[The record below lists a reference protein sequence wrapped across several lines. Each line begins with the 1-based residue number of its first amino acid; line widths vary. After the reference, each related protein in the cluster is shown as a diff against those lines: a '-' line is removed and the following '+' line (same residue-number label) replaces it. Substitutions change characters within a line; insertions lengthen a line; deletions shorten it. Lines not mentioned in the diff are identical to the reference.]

1 LILLLLK
8 QVWRKYPMRCVGKT
22 LLLLLFS
29 KGFQI
34 VVFMLRIDPTEIA
47 TKDLH
52 QFILGAVAPRPI
64 AIASTDG
71 VPNLAPYSFF
81 NAFSSNPPILIFSSN
96 RRVSNNTTKDTLKN
110 VEDTG
115 EVVINVVP
123 HRIVRQMALCSV
135 EYDSSVNEFEK
146 AGFTPLP
153 AEMVKPF
160 RVAESPVHMECKV
173 DKILPLG
180 DKGGAGNLIICNIV
194 LMHIA
199 ESVLNENGRIDPD
212 KIDLVARM
220 GRFYYARA
228 SGDAVFEVVQQ
239 VTALGIGFDGLP
251 TGIRHSNILTG
262 NNLGQL
268 AALLALPSKEEAMA
282 LAATDGRVQQALL
295 QPSAKP
301 MLMAYAKES
310 LDRNEV
316 ELGAKLA
323 VLSESV

>member
-1 LILLLLK
+1 
-8 QVWRKYPMRCVGKT
+8 
-22 LLLLLFS
+22 
-29 KGFQI
+29 
-34 VVFMLRIDPTEIA
+34 MLRINPAEIA

-64 AIASTDG
+64 AFASTVSAEG
-71 VPNLAPYSFF
+71 IPNLAPYSFF

-135 EYDSSVNEFEK
+135 EYGAEVNEFEK
-146 AGFTPLP
+146 AGFTPL
-153 AEMVKPF
+153 ASEKVRPF

-199 ESVLNENGRIDPD
+199 EEVLNDKGRIDPH

-228 SGDAVFEVVQQ
+228 SGEAIFEVVQE

-251 TGIRHSNILTG
+251 PGIRHSNILTG

-268 AALLALPSKEEAMA
+268 AALLTLPSKEEAMA
-282 LAATDGRVQQALL
+282 LAATDERVQKVLASKTAQSELF
-295 QPSAKP
+295 
-301 MLMAYAKES
+301 AYAKEA

-323 VLSESV
+323 ILADNM

>member
-1 LILLLLK
+1 
-8 QVWRKYPMRCVGKT
+8 
-22 LLLLLFS
+22 
-29 KGFQI
+29 
-34 VVFMLRIDPTEIA
+34 MLRINPAEIA

-64 AIASTDG
+64 AFASTVSVDG
-71 VPNLAPYSFF
+71 IPNLAPYSFF

-110 VEDTG
+110 AEDTG

-135 EYDSSVNEFEK
+135 EYGAEVNEFEK
-146 AGFTPLP
+146 AGFTPL
-153 AEMVKPF
+153 ASEKVRPF

-199 ESVLNENGRIDPD
+199 EEVLNDKGRIDPH

-228 SGDAVFEVVQQ
+228 SGEAIFEVVQE

-251 TGIRHSNILTG
+251 PGIRHSNILTG

-268 AALLALPSKEEAMA
+268 AALLSFPSKEEAMA
-282 LAATDGRVQQALL
+282 LAATDERVQKVLASKTAQSELF
-295 QPSAKP
+295 
-301 MLMAYAKES
+301 AYAKEA

-323 VLSESV
+323 ILADSI

>member
-1 LILLLLK
+1 
-8 QVWRKYPMRCVGKT
+8 
-22 LLLLLFS
+22 
-29 KGFQI
+29 
-34 VVFMLRIDPTEIA
+34 MLRIDPVEIA

-64 AIASTDG
+64 AFASTISTDG
-71 VPNLAPYSFF
+71 IPNLAPYSFF

-123 HRIVRQMALCSV
+123 HSIVRQMALCSI
-135 EYDSSVNEFEK
+135 EYGSEISEFEK
-146 AGFTPLP
+146 AGFTTLP
-153 AEMVKPF
+153 SEKVRPF

-173 DKILPLG
+173 EKILPLG
-180 DKGGAGNLIICNIV
+180 DKGGAGNLVICNIV

-199 ESVLNENGRIDPD
+199 EAVLNDKGRIDPH

-228 SGDAVFEVVQQ
+228 SGDAIFEVVQE
-239 VTALGIGFDGLP
+239 VTAIGMGFDQLP
-251 TGIRHSNILTG
+251 QGIRHSHILTG

-268 AALLALPSKEEAMA
+268 AALPALPSREESMA
-282 LAATDGRVQQALL
+282 LAATDVRVQQVLGAR
-295 QPSAKP
+295 SATAE
-301 MLMAYAKES
+301 LFAYAKEA

-316 ELGAKLA
+316 DLGARLA
-323 VLSESV
+323 VLANAMQAASA

>member
-1 LILLLLK
+1 MLK
-8 QVWRKYPMRCVGKT
+8 
-22 LLLLLFS
+22 
-29 KGFQI
+29 
-34 VVFMLRIDPTEIA
+34 IDPAEIA

-64 AIASTDG
+64 AFASTLSADG

-135 EYDSSVNEFEK
+135 EYGAEVNEFEK

-153 AEMVKPF
+153 SEKVRPF

-173 DKILPLG
+173 EKILPLG
-180 DKGGAGNLIICNIV
+180 EKGGAGNLIICNIV

-199 ESVLNENGRIDPD
+199 EEVLNDKGRIDPH

-228 SGDAVFEVVQQ
+228 SGDAVFEVVQE
-239 VTALGIGFDGLP
+239 VTAFGIGFDGLP
-251 TGIRHSNILTG
+251 PGIRHSHVLTG

-268 AALLALPSKEEAMA
+268 AALPALPSREAAMA
-282 LAATDGRVQQALL
+282 LAATDARVQQLL
-295 QPSAKP
+295 AAPSAHAG
-301 MLMAYAKES
+301 LFAYAKEA

-316 ELGAKLA
+316 ELGARLA
-323 VLSESV
+323 VLADSL